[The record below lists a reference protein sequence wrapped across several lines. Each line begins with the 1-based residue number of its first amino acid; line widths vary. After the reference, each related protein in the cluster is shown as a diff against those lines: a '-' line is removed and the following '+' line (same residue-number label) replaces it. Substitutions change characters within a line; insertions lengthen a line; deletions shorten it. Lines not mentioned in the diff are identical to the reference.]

1 MPKKIL
7 LLSTSDL
14 NGGAAIACYRLFLA
28 LLSQPELEVRLLVQY
43 QQRPHPQVKAI
54 ATSFWQKQL
63 AQARF
68 VAERLDFWRLARN
81 KEVRFAFSTASTGTD
96 LHTHPWV
103 QEADVLHL
111 HWINFGFL
119 SLSSIQ
125 KLAALGKPLV
135 WTLQDMWAFT
145 GGCHYTGAC
154 RGFERQCGNCPFL
167 KKPHPN
173 DLSHRVWKRKKT
185 LFETGKWAITPTSQW
200 LAGEARRSA
209 LLSSCRI
216 EAIPAPIDTQLFCPE
231 ASTLARQALGLPAH
245 SFLLLFGSA
254 KISDPRKGIAYLRE
268 ALHYLRTQK
277 ESLPALELL
286 VFGQDKAQSLSD
298 WPFPVHYL
306 GQLAPASVIK
316 AYQAA
321 NAFVMPS
328 LEDNLPNTILESLS
342 CGTPVIAFRTG
353 GIPEMIHHQVNGYLA
368 PPQNAADLAQGIQ
381 WLYHFSP
388 GEQLRQAARAKIETH
403 FSPEIVGTRYLAFY
417 KSL

>member
-1 MPKKIL
+1 M
-7 LLSTSDL
+7 LSTSDL
-14 NGGAAIACYRLFLA
+14 SGGAAIACYRLFLA
-28 LLSQPELEVRLLVQY
+28 LQSQPELEVRLLVQH
-43 QQRPHPQVKAI
+43 QQRPHPQVNTL

-63 AQARF
+63 AQVRF
-68 VAERLDFWRLARN
+68 ATERLDFWRLARN
-81 KEVRFAFSTASTGTD
+81 KEVRFAFSTASTGAAI
-96 LHTHPWV
+96 HTHPWV

-154 RGFERQCGNCPFL
+154 RGFERQCGHCPFL
-167 KKPHPN
+167 KNPHSG

-185 LFETGKWAITPTSQW
+185 LFEAGKWVITPTSQW
-200 LAGEARRSA
+200 LASEAGRSS

-216 EAIPAPIDTQLFCPE
+216 EAIPAPIDTQMFCPDLS
-231 ASTLARQALGLPAH
+231 ATARQILGLPSE
-245 SFLLLFGSA
+245 SFLLLFGAA
-254 KISDPRKGIAYLRE
+254 KINDPRKGIAYLRE
-268 ALHYLRTQK
+268 ALNYLRAQK

-286 VFGQDKAQSLSD
+286 VFGQDKAQSLAD

-342 CGTPVIAFRTG
+342 CGTPVIAFSTG

-368 PPQNAADLAQGIQ
+368 QPQNAVDLARGIQ
-381 WLYHFSP
+381 WLYHFQP
-388 GEQLRQAARAKIETH
+388 RETLRRAARQKIETN
-403 FSPEIVGTRYLAFY
+403 FRPKL
-417 KSL
+417 